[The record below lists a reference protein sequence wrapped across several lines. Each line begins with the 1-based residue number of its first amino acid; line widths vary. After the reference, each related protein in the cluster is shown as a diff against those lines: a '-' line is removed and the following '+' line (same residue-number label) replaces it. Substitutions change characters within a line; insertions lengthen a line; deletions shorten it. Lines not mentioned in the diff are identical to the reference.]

1 MSAAAALLLAVG
13 LAGCGSTTYFAGRT
27 LPPSGVANRVLITIQ
42 YPSASSSS
50 ALQFVDAYYD
60 RCKYNSTNCSS
71 PAFSI
76 AGYSGALPTTIQ
88 NMPEEQLGAVYN
100 SGSGSLSLINYASE
114 KSSSTVG
121 GLSGL
126 SSSIFITSNKSYVFA
141 AGQNTGLLTVVDQ
154 SGTSSGVYTLSL
166 PGLYRLSVNTG
177 GSVALA
183 FAQNSNYAYYPR
195 KLTAAQT
202 LAYNGGFTTWPKA
215 AVDCEPQNAPVWCL
229 FQAQSPDHTDSTGNY
244 YGAPLTFDRPVKA
257 VFSADGG
264 TAYVLNSGPEYGG
277 VAASVTPLPVAP
289 MIFLAGQ
296 ASGSLPATT
305 STPSA
310 QCGTVNI
317 AAGCVPIPGGAS
329 NALVNSSTLYVVGQE
344 KMTDGYWGGHLT
356 VVNLS
361 SNTVS
366 STVSISD
373 GTAGGTSRMILADNN
388 TLWIGMTGCSSGERA
403 HNLAAYDDND
413 GCLTMVDIATPT
425 SPIVALMPN
434 NGDATGIA
442 AVTGLYK
449 IYTVEGGQ
457 VYIYATGGGAYAAGT
472 AISNQYVTVTGT
484 AYDVAYM
491 DATSD
496 SDNTDY

>member
-1 MSAAAALLLAVG
+1 MSAAAALLLAAG

-42 YPSASSSS
+42 NPSASSSG

-60 RCKYNSTNCSS
+60 IRCKYNSTSCTS

-76 AGYSGALPTTIQ
+76 AGFSGSLPTTIQ

-100 SGSGSLSLINYASE
+100 SGSGSLSLINYATE
-114 KSSSTVG
+114 KSSGTVS

-126 SSSIFITSNKSYVFA
+126 SSSIFITSNQSYVFA
-141 AGQNTGLLTVVDQ
+141 ANQQSSVLTVVDQ
-154 SGTSSGVYTLSL
+154 SSTNAVSYALSL
-166 PGLYRLSVNTG
+166 PGVNRLSVNTG
-177 GSVALA
+177 GSVVLV
-183 FAQNSNYAYYPR
+183 FAENSNSVYYPR
-195 KLTAAQT
+195 KLTAAET
-202 LAYNGGFTTWPKA
+202 LNYSGGSTTWPTG
-215 AVDCEPQNAPVWCL
+215 AVDCEPSNKPVWCL
-229 FQAQSPDHTDSTGNY
+229 FQAQDPSSTK
-244 YGAPLTFDRPVKA
+244 AKPVPLTFDRPVKA

-264 TAYVLNSGPEYGG
+264 TAYVLNSGPEQGG

-317 AAGCVPIPGGAS
+317 AAGCVPISGGAS
-329 NALVNSSTLYVVGQE
+329 NALVDSSMLYVVGQE
-344 KMTDGYWGGHLT
+344 LMSDGYWGGNLT
-356 VVNLS
+356 VVNLTT
-361 SNTVS
+361 NTVVP
-366 STVSISD
+366 STVSVPNPVSISD
-373 GTAGGTSRMILADNN
+373 GSPGAMSRMVLADNN
-388 TLWIGMTGCSSGERA
+388 TLWIGMTGCTSGERA
-403 HNLAAYDDND
+403 NNLAAYDYND
-413 GCLTMVDIATPT
+413 GCLTMFNT
-425 SPIVALMPN
+425 STNTVTLLEPIP
-434 NGDATGIA
+434 GDATGIA
-442 AVTGLYK
+442 AVTGLNK
-449 IYTVEGGQ
+449 IYAAVGGQ
-457 VYIYATGGGAYAAGT
+457 VQIFSTVDGST
-472 AISNQYVTVTGT
+472 INNENVTVTGT